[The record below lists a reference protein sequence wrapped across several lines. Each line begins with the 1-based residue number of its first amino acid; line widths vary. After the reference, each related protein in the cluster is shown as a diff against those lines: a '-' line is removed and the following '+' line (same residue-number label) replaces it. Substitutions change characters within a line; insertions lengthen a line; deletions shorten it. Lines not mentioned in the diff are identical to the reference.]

1 MFQLAESAI
10 VGGVISSIANFGDE
24 GEESRWIQRNI
35 KCRECRVF
43 VPVENDSSDDE

>member
-1 MFQLAESAI
+1 MQLAEDEI
-10 VGGVISSIANFGDE
+10 VGGVISNRANFGDE